1 MITATSVGLQPAGYG
16 NARFC
21 WLDSSDPL
29 IGAMIVPIVILLI
42 ISVITIVMSIKLVL
56 TTKRAIIKQ
65 DVRRDMR
72 NRRFP
77 FYFIKTSKTLKN
89 LKKIF
94 FLNEHKIQYKNPQ
107 LKINGR
113 QDSITAVLAVN
124 LVGRREQ

>member
-72 NRRFP
+72 KGGLIFSQQR
-77 FYFIKTSKTLKN
+77 KN
-89 LKKIF
+89 LIESEMQKSPIK
-94 FLNEHKIQYKNPQ
+94 
-107 LKINGR
+107 
-113 QDSITAVLAVN
+113 D
-124 LVGRREQ
+124 

>member
-42 ISVITIVMSIKLVL
+42 VSVITIVMSIKLVL
-56 TTKRAIIKQ
+56 TTKRAIMKQ

-72 NRRFP
+72 NGI
-77 FYFIKTSKTLKN
+77 YYVLVLADQIVV
-89 LKKIF
+89 
-94 FLNEHKIQYKNPQ
+94 KIQRTLIISKFE
-107 LKINGR
+107 
-113 QDSITAVLAVN
+113 D
-124 LVGRREQ
+124 